1 MIDETAKI
9 DFKNAFC
16 KVLKTNIITFDKDD
30 IISTYIEKRGQI
42 GILFKGKA
50 DLIRYDINGNKVIL
64 ESFSDNDLFGEFFHL
79 VNSNNELSVVAK
91 ETCEVLFFNHDILFN
106 NYITKGSL
114 YYEVINELM
123 LRIADKMRNMNTK
136 IEILSKRTI
145 REKLISYFQSIS
157 NQKHSKTFYLDFSLS
172 DLADYLCIDRSAM
185 MREIKNLIDDGII
198 IKNKRKIKIVE
209 H

>member
-1 MIDETAKI
+1 MIDETSKI
-9 DFKNAFC
+9 DFKSAFC
-16 KVLKTNIITFDKDD
+16 KVLRTNVITFDKDD

-157 NQKHSKTFYLDFSLS
+157 NRKHSKTFYLDFSLS

-198 IKNKRKIKIVE
+198 IKNKRKIKIIE

>member
-1 MIDETAKI
+1 
-9 DFKNAFC
+9 
-16 KVLKTNIITFDKDD
+16 
-30 IISTYIEKRGQI
+30 
-42 GILFKGKA
+42 
-50 DLIRYDINGNKVIL
+50 
-64 ESFSDNDLFGEFFHL
+64 
-79 VNSNNELSVVAK
+79 
-91 ETCEVLFFNHDILFN
+91 
-106 NYITKGSL
+106 
-114 YYEVINELM
+114 
-123 LRIADKMRNMNTK
+123 MRNMNTK

-157 NQKHSKTFYLDFSLS
+157 NRKHSKTFYLDFSLS